1 MIKSP
6 LILKFGLNAW
16 GEDFDNIHYG
26 LGKAKY
32 TNANVPVYTKQ
43 LDNAQFNLVA
53 AIHNIFELGVEKAME
68 ENRTSQYFGTMAN
81 ASTHPA
87 EGGADVSQD
96 SLLGMER
103 FFTDVMEQTTVRR
116 EALKE
121 EVIRLEAEAAKQ
133 Q

>member
-1 MIKSP
+1 
-6 LILKFGLNAW
+6 
-16 GEDFDNIHYG
+16 
-26 LGKAKY
+26 
-32 TNANVPVYTKQ
+32 
-43 LDNAQFNLVA
+43 
-53 AIHNIFELGVEKAME
+53 ME